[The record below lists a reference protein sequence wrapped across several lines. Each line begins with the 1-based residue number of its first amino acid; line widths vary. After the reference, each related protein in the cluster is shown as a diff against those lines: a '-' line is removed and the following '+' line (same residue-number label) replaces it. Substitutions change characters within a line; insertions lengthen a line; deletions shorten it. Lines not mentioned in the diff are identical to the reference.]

1 MVTIDTGHGNVPP
14 SQAEPRLF
22 MAGERERRWGEALDG
37 VAAFAAV
44 AVWSPCELC
53 LMDVRVAVRT
63 EFVLD
68 FVASVRPG
76 RQMAFGARDISMFP
90 FEGISR
96 GGVLGNAEFCGFES
110 FHSVARLTGASILAG
125 AKLPTMGIRLMAI
138 RALLICHW
146 YVECLSV
153 MTVTAL
159 DIGVFAGQREF
170 GLGVIEPLNKYGRGD
185 LLPRDGRVAGFA
197 IWLESSSMWID
208 VARRALLKGQ
218 AREFECSRL
227 AAFRFVALYTG
238 DLDVRAGQRKLG
250 LGMIEPGGLL
260 PAVECVALET
270 VLPQLPAM
278 RVLVAGKAVA

>member
-1 MVTIDTGHGNVPP
+1 MVGHRLSSAWGRFRTVTIDTSHGNVST

-44 AVWSPCELC
+44 AVRSPCELC
-53 LMDVRVAVRT
+53 LMDVRVAVRA
-63 EFVLD
+63 ECVLD
-68 FVASVRPG
+68 FVASLRPG
-76 RQMAFGARDISMFP
+76 RWMALGARDISVFP
-90 FEGISR
+90 FEGIRR
-96 GGVLGNAEFCGFES
+96 GGVLGNAEFCGFEPV
-110 FHSVARLTGASILAG
+110 HSVARLTGTAIFAC
-125 AKLPTMGIRLMAI
+125 AKLSTVGIRLVAI
-138 RALLICHW
+138 RALLICHR
-146 YVECLSV
+146 YIERLSV
-153 MTVTAL
+153 MAGAAF

-170 GLGVIEPLNKYGRGD
+170 GLGVIEPFTQYGRGD
-185 LLPRDGRVAGFA
+185 LLPCDGCVAGFA
-197 IWLESSSMWID
+197 IRLESSPMWIN

-227 AAFRFVALYTG
+227 AGFRFVALRTG

-270 VLPQLPAM
+270 VLP
-278 RVLVAGKAVA
+278 